1 MKTSE
6 QFEITETKMKLY
18 NIYWD
23 DDCGN
28 RDYVATTNNLDKW
41 LEDNNKDRE
50 EFETLDDFEIEEV
63 DAYIYEKPVY
73 VMQYIDDDIGLDFEC
88 VTTDVDAYL
97 YEYNEERGF
106 QPRDFDED
114 KDDTD
119 DYDGE
124 FVGRDYFDIQ
134 EVYVRSYEE
143 NKDES

>member
-1 MKTSE
+1 MI
-6 QFEITETKMKLY
+6 QI
-18 NIYWD
+18 I
-23 DDCGN
+23 
-28 RDYVATTNNLDKW
+28 
-41 LEDNNKDRE
+41 E

-97 YEYNEERGF
+97 DEYNEERGF

>member
-1 MKTSE
+1 MI
-6 QFEITETKMKLY
+6 QI
-18 NIYWD
+18 I
-23 DDCGN
+23 
-28 RDYVATTNNLDKW
+28 
-41 LEDNNKDRE
+41 E